1 LMLMLTITIKSP
13 LSRMVMLS
21 FYPFPPPLKST
32 LSILNPFPSLTW
44 KPPEPYFK
52 LPVLPPS
59 NLKS

>member
-32 LSILNPFPSLTW
+32 LSILNPFPSLT
-44 KPPEPYFK
+44 
-52 LPVLPPS
+52 
-59 NLKS
+59 